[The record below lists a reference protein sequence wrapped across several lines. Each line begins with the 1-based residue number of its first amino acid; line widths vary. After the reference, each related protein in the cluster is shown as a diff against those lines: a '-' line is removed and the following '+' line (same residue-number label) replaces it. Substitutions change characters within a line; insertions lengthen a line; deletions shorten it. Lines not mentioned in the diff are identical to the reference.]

1 MSRAFVDLVRMA
13 SRGRWLE
20 ILPEIIGLDCLTGK
34 NGPCPG
40 CGGSDRYQYNRRSES
55 GAFSCRHHPNGG
67 GDGFALIQHVLGC
80 EFTTAVSL
88 VSKALGMADQAV
100 ILPLDTVA
108 APISPRPVLPA
119 IDWFKAKAS
128 ARRAWHESQQIA
140 DDSAA
145 GLYLLRRGLAIPGD
159 ADALRFNAAL
169 PYWKQ
174 GEVGKPEFVAK
185 LPALVARI
193 ARPDG
198 MGCGLHRIY
207 LEPDGR
213 KFTVDGLPAKKI
225 LKAGDLTGCAV
236 RLGKAIDD
244 RLAISEGI
252 ETALAF
258 SLLSGVCTWAALSS
272 SLMPTV
278 WLPDTARRIYIAADN
293 DAAGLR
299 AAAKL
304 ASRLLVEG
312 RDVWIN
318 TPPTGND
325 WNDHLLNTRGV
336 CHAA

>member
-1 MSRAFVDLVRMA
+1 MSRASIDRVRLA
-13 SRGRWLE
+13 SRGRWLA
-20 ILPEIIGLDCLTGK
+20 ILSEIIGPEYLTGK
-34 NGPCPG
+34 NSPCPG
-40 CGGSDRYQYNRRSES
+40 CGGSDRYQFNQRSKS
-55 GAFSCRHHPNGG
+55 GAFSCRHHPDGG

-80 EFTTAVSL
+80 EFTTAASM
-88 VSKALGMADQAV
+88 VSKALGLSDSEMGV
-100 ILPLDTVA
+100 VLNNI
-108 APISPRPVLPA
+108 PISPRSALPA
-119 IDWFKAKAS
+119 VDWSKAKAS
-128 ARRAWHESQQIA
+128 ARRVWHEAQPITA
-140 DDSAA
+140 DSPP
-145 GLYLLRRGLAIPGD
+145 GLYLLRRGLAIPCA
-159 ADALRFNAAL
+159 ADALRFHAAL

-174 GEVGKPEFVAK
+174 GDDGKPEFVAK

-236 RLGKAIDD
+236 QLGKAIDD

-278 WLPDTARRIYIAADN
+278 WLPDSARRIYIAADN
-293 DAAGLR
+293 DEAGLR

-304 ASRLLVEG
+304 ASRLLVDG

-336 CHAA
+336 RHAA

>member
-1 MSRAFVDLVRMA
+1 MSRAAFDLVRA
-13 SRGRWLE
+13 AARGRWLA
-20 ILPEIIGLDCLTGK
+20 ILPEIIGPDYLTGK
-34 NGPCPG
+34 NTSCPG
-40 CGGSDRYQYNRRSES
+40 CGGSDRYQFNRRSES
-55 GAFSCRHHPNGG
+55 GAFSCRHHPSGG

-88 VSKALGMADQAV
+88 VSKALGMADRDGAGV
-100 ILPLDTVA
+100 LHA
-108 APISPRPVLPA
+108 AHFIPRPALPA
-119 IDWFKAKAS
+119 VDWSKAKAS
-128 ARRAWHESQQIA
+128 ARRAWHESRQITPA
-140 DDSAA
+140 DAA
-145 GLYLLRRGLAIPGD
+145 GLYLLRRGLAIPDD
-159 ADALRFNAAL
+159 ADALRFHAAL

-174 GEVGKPEFVAK
+174 GEDGKPEFVAK

-272 SLMPTV
+272 SLMPAV
-278 WLPDTARRIYIAADN
+278 WLPDTAKRIYITADN
-293 DAAGLR
+293 DEAGLR

-304 ASRLLVEG
+304 ASRLLIEG

-325 WNDHLLNTRGV
+325 WNDHLLNTQGA